1 MRNIFSKFALVAGI
15 TLALAFT
22 FSCSGGD
29 DGGNDPSNGGTSSS
43 GGGGGKSSSVTSSSP
58 SSSGGISSSSSGG
71 NGSPVASLSGTWYA
85 SGERSVV
92 FTENT
97 FNYKVNNET
106 VYSGTF
112 SVSGSTMTFNTSTV
126 TATCNFTLSAD
137 TYVISNH
144 TDPRVNG
151 TYTKDGSSTTPTT
164 YSLDGVWEL
173 MGVQITISGSTGV
186 ISPPTEVGDLYYK
199 ELKSTGNLTWSGQVL
214 VIIEECR
221 EGGSCVARGVWVDG
235 TFTMSTDGLTL
246 TVTMQGGSSYSL
258 ARKQ

>member
-22 FSCSGGD
+22 FSCSSDDPVCDD
-29 DGGNDPSNGGTSSS
+29 DGYVCNS
-43 GGGGGKSSSVTSSSP
+43 GGGGG
-58 SSSGGISSSSSGG
+58 SSSSGG

-92 FTENT
+92 FAGNT
-97 FNYKVNNET
+97 FDYKVNNET

-112 SVSGSTMTFNTSTV
+112 SVSGSTMTFNIGTQ

-151 TYTKDGSSTTPTT
+151 TYTKTKDGGSTTPTT
-164 YSLDGVWEL
+164 YSLDGVWEV

-186 ISPPTEVGDLYYK
+186 INPPTEVGDLYYK
-199 ELKSTGNLTWSGQVL
+199 ELKSTGNLTWSGQQL
-214 VIIEECR
+214 IIF
-221 EGGSCVARGVWVDG
+221 EGAGGVSGVWAPA
-235 TFTMSTDGLTL
+235 TFTMSADGLTL
-246 TVTMQGGSSYSL
+246 TVAVQGGSNYPL